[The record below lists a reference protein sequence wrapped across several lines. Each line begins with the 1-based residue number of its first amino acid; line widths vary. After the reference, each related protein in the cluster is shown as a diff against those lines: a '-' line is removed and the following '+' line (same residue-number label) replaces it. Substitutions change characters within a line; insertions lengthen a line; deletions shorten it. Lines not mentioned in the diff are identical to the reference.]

1 MRFVE
6 ASEAPPTLNICL
18 YGPGGTGK
26 TVGACSAPGP
36 ILVLNAEG
44 PGALRFSRERYGDAI
59 REVEVTGAET
69 LDESYLYLQKG
80 EGGEKTVVID
90 TIGETYGKLLAN
102 FGGARPSLQNY
113 GDTNVKI
120 ERFVR
125 ALRDLPINVVL
136 ICHEQVDDGDGE
148 VTRRPMTGGKKLPE
162 IIVAQMDVVAYTGV
176 IPATEDEPARYVG
189 QLVEAQGRRAKDR
202 TGKLGEFRDLDLSEW
217 IQVATSTNGNNKEKA
232 SK

>member
-1 MRFVE
+1 MKFVD
-6 ASEAPPTLNICL
+6 ATEAPPTLNLCL

-26 TVGACSAPGP
+26 TVAACSAPGP
-36 ILVLNAEG
+36 VVVANAEG
-44 PGALRFSRERYGDAI
+44 PGALRFAREKYGEKI

-69 LDESYLYLQKG
+69 LDEIYLYLK
-80 EGGEKTVVID
+80 EGSGKEKTVVID
-90 TIGETYGKLLAN
+90 TVGEVYGAMLAN

-113 GDTNVKI
+113 GDTNTKI

-148 VTRRPMTGGKKLPE
+148 ITRRPMTGGKKLPE

-176 IPATEDEPARYVG
+176 IPATDDQPVRFVG
-189 QLVEAQGRRAKDR
+189 QLIEAGGRRAKDR
-202 TGKLGEFRDLDLSEW
+202 TGKLGDFRDLDLTDW
-217 IQVATSTNGNNKEKA
+217 ITTATKTEE

>member
-1 MRFVE
+1 VKFVD
-6 ASEAPPTLNICL
+6 ATEAPPTLNLCL

-26 TVGACSAPGP
+26 TVAACSAPGP
-36 ILVLNAEG
+36 VVVANAEG
-44 PGALRFSRERYGDAI
+44 PGALRFAREMYGDKI

-69 LDESYLYLQKG
+69 LDEIYLYLKEGKG
-80 EGGEKTVVID
+80 KEKTVVID
-90 TIGETYGKLLAN
+90 TVGEVYGAMLAN

-113 GDTNVKI
+113 GDTNTKI

-148 VTRRPMTGGKKLPE
+148 ITRRPMTGGKKLPE

-176 IPATEDEPARYVG
+176 IPATDDQPVRYVG
-189 QLVEAQGRRAKDR
+189 QLIEAGGRRAKDR
-202 TGKLGEFRDLDLSEW
+202 TGKLGDIRDLDLTDW
-217 IQVATSTNGNNKEKA
+217 INTATNNNGGQ